1 MAKNNNCKGCG
12 KELEWYRGRPKEW
25 CAKCLYVDTLRRGKE
40 YYNKNKQK
48 RLDYSRKYSKEN
60 KEEIA
65 RKQRIRY
72 TLPEEREKRRV
83 IMKRYYIKRKQLN
96 KSKDSKR

>member
-48 RLDYSRKYSKEN
+48 RLDYRRKYSKEN
-60 KEEIA
+60 KGEIA

>member
-12 KELEWYRGRPKEW
+12 KELERYRGRPKEW

>member
-60 KEEIA
+60 RAELA

>member
-25 CAKCLYVDTLRRGKE
+25 CEKCLYLDILRRGRE
-40 YYNKNKQK
+40 YYSKNKKK
-48 RLDYSRKYSKEN
+48 RLDYNRKYIQEN
-60 KEEIA
+60 RAEIR
-65 RKQRIRY
+65 RKQRIRSK
-72 TLPEEREKRRV
+72 LPEEKEKRRV
-83 IMKRYYIKRKQLN
+83 IMKRYYLKRKQLN

>member
-40 YYNKNKQK
+40 YYSKNKKK
-48 RLDYSRKYSKEN
+48 RLDYAAKYN
-60 KEEIA
+60 KKNRIELA
-65 RKQRIRY
+65 HKQRIRSK
-72 TLPEEREKRRV
+72 LPEEMERRNEY
-83 IMKRYYIKRKQLN
+83 MKRYYIKRKQLN

>member
-60 KEEIA
+60 REELA

>member
-60 KEEIA
+60 REELA

-72 TLPEEREKRRV
+72 TLFEEREKRRV

>member
-48 RLDYSRKYSKEN
+48 RLDYRRKYSKEN

>member
-25 CAKCLYVDTLRRGKE
+25 CAKCLYADTLRRGKE

>member
-12 KELEWYRGRPKEW
+12 KQLEWYRGRPKEW

-60 KEEIA
+60 REELA

-72 TLPEEREKRRV
+72 TLFEEREKRRV

>member
-12 KELEWYRGRPKEW
+12 KQLEWYRGRPKEW